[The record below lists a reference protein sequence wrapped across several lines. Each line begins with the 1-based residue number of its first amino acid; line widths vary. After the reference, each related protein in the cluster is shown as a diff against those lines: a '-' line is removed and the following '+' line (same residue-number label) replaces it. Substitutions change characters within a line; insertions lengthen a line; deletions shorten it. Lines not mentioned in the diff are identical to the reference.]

1 MNYPLVSG
9 PVLVNGAGATCLLPD
24 RVVEV
29 SCQGR
34 ALHALLKQCD
44 GRTGHADIVAH
55 LEQSWAA
62 NDLKAFMA
70 ALEQEGVLTDA
81 NTVFAR
87 LWEFVKLPRHL
98 GGETSAPAI
107 ETLTRQ
113 AHDDISSERP
123 GMTYHPVEQT
133 PFKALL
139 DQRASTRW
147 FGRETVALSQI
158 IGMLGAAY
166 GVGPAGRRAVPSAG
180 GLYPL
185 QIHLLNLR
193 DTGEL
198 SRGIYRTHFLHDG
211 RVGLALTAPLVP
223 EWTRAWLDPTL
234 VREAHGVFVI
244 SGNMPRTA
252 TKYGNRAALLVP
264 LEAGHAAQNIL
275 LAAVQANLG
284 AVELGGFIENTLA
297 PMLRLTP
304 EITPLLTL
312 AFGTQANA
320 ADRQLAEQ
328 AVSVELRWISEAR
341 TDYTLP
347 LHVASARVAQAG
359 EDSADWCWGRDTDAE
374 MACTKASA
382 EALERHACAHPAGL
396 YFARHDE
403 LDHAIDP
410 RTVLA
415 YLPAQYAR
423 PDFPFSPFEPSGK
436 YLWKDG
442 LDYTSG
448 RKVAMLADLVYWG
461 HGAASGRER
470 PYASTSTSGVA
481 AYPSYQG
488 ALERAVLELIERD
501 AFMRVWLS
509 RGITP
514 TVQPAS
520 LPGSVR
526 ERLQAL
532 AAIGVAVQVKDFSQG
547 LAPVVCVFAQNPAW
561 HFTRVAAACAYDPE
575 EALHQAL
582 AEVETAVA
590 LFAPG
595 KERRLIAPEDVAT
608 PRDHGDLYTQRRYFR
623 RADFLTAEGSSVAL
637 RQVGAG
643 MPRDWNALTAL
654 LAAQGKKILHFDL
667 SFPGAALRQ
676 GREPLAI
683 VRAIVPGLV
692 PISFGWRTE
701 PLATVRAELQAGM
714 PPRAR
719 TGSSYFPHPFT

>member
-1 MNYPLVSG
+1 MSYPLVSG
-9 PVLVNGAGATCLLPD
+9 PVLVNGTGATCLLPD
-24 RVVEV
+24 RAVEV

-87 LWEFVKLPRHL
+87 LWEFVKLPRRL

-107 ETLTRQ
+107 EALTQQ
-113 AHDDISSERP
+113 AHDDIASERP

-139 DQRASTRW
+139 DRRASTRS
-147 FGRETVALSQI
+147 FGRETVSLSQI
-158 IGMLGAAY
+158 VGMLGAAY
-166 GVGPAGRRAVPSAG
+166 GVGAAGHRAVPSAG

-198 SRGIYRTHFLHDG
+198 LRGIYRTHFLHDG
-211 RVGLALTAPLVP
+211 RVGLAFVSPIASEYLC
-223 EWTRAWLDPTL
+223 AWLDPTL

-252 TKYGNRAALLVP
+252 AKYGNRAALLVP

-275 LAAVQANLG
+275 LAAVQAKLG

-297 PMLRLTP
+297 PMLRLAP

-328 AVSVELRWISEAR
+328 AAPIELRWVSEAR
-341 TDYTLP
+341 TDYALP
-347 LHVASARVAQAG
+347 LHVASARVSQAG
-359 EDSADWCWGRDTDAE
+359 EDGADWCWGRDPDAA
-374 MACTKASA
+374 MACTKAAA

-410 RTVLA
+410 RAVHA

-423 PDFPFSPFEPSGK
+423 TDFPFAPFEPDGK

-442 LDYTSG
+442 LDYASG

-461 HGAASGRER
+461 HGAQSGRER
-470 PYASTSTSGVA
+470 PYANTSTSGVA
-481 AYPSYQG
+481 AYPSHQG

-501 AFMRVWLS
+501 AFMRVWLGRS
-509 RGITP
+509 VTP
-514 TVQPAS
+514 TVQLAS
-520 LPGSVR
+520 LPAPVR
-526 ERLQAL
+526 QRLQAL
-532 AAIGVAVQVKDFSQG
+532 AEIGVAVQVKDFSQG
-547 LAPVVCVFAQNPAW
+547 LAPVVCVFAQNLGW
-561 HFTRVAAACAYDPE
+561 HFTRVATACAFEPE
-575 EALHQAL
+575 QALHQAL

-590 LFAPG
+590 LFVPG
-595 KERRLIAPEDVAT
+595 KERRRIEPEDVAT

-623 RADFLTAEGSSVAL
+623 RADFLAAEGPLVAL

-643 MPRDWNALTAL
+643 MPRNWSALTTL

-701 PLATVRAELQAGM
+701 PLATVRAESKAGRM
-714 PPRAR
+714 PRVRA
-719 TGSSYFPHPFT
+719 GSYFPHPFA